1 MPYNYLARTFV
12 VMAVFTWVSPVFA
25 SDRVEY
31 VSIGDDGSTIPTI
44 EVFQAVDQNGDLRYS
59 TLKGSNFLNPGMTNV
74 RVKVAGRCKRGY
86 LLSGAELETENCVV
100 GGRAD
105 TSADRDRDCRDP
117 LLIDPHAVQQV
128 PFTQGNRTLGTRNV
142 DFYVPLANFQAVID
156 YGNEDV
162 AARAGSLFEES
173 RIRAQDWTAYLT
185 APTSFWLRCKRA
197 VGYTG
202 LDKWWGVD
210 TYIKPVRVVY
220 RGASAD
226 FDIVNR
232 APGQGKYFDPTLP
245 NGQLA
250 DTVNVDANL
259 LIVPN
264 EKESDC
270 KINLSGTFTT
280 NGETVIFY
288 YLVDDTG
295 GMSPLYK
302 VAVDQTYTAFVSHPI
317 DLSEPELEGPVP
329 GIDQGFSSLPT
340 ERLQGFYQIEVVS
353 PHKTTSNIAEY
364 NIEPC
369 NTRPDTI
376 QSVVAN

>member
-1 MPYNYLARTFV
+1 
-12 VMAVFTWVSPVFA
+12 
-25 SDRVEY
+25 
-31 VSIGDDGSTIPTI
+31 
-44 EVFQAVDQNGDLRYS
+44 
-59 TLKGSNFLNPGMTNV
+59 
-74 RVKVAGRCKRGY
+74 
-86 LLSGAELETENCVV
+86 
-100 GGRAD
+100 
-105 TSADRDRDCRDP
+105 
-117 LLIDPHAVQQV
+117 VQQV
-128 PFTQGNRTLGTRNV
+128 PFTQGNRTLGTRIV
-142 DFYVPLANFQAVID
+142 DFYVPLANFEEVID

-162 AARAGSLFEES
+162 AARAGSLIEES
-173 RIRAQDWTAYLT
+173 HIRAQDWTAYLT
-185 APTSFWLRCKRA
+185 APASFWLRCKRA

-210 TYIKPVRVVY
+210 TYIKSVRVVY

-232 APGQGKYFDPTLP
+232 APGQGKYFDPSLP

-264 EKESDC
+264 EKEGDC

-302 VAVDQTYTAFVSHPI
+302 VAVDQTYAAFVSHPI
-317 DLSEPELEGPVP
+317 DLSERELEGPVP
-329 GIDQGFSSLPT
+329 AIDQGFSSLPT

-353 PHKTTSNIAEY
+353 PHKTSSNIAEY

-376 QSVVAN
+376 HSVVGN